1 MVQMKNKAI
10 ITVIIAMILLWG
22 SSSSQAFFG
31 GPQDKEGTPDK
42 SARSEKMVERMT
54 KELNLTKEQKEKF
67 TADTKEIEKTAK
79 EIRTKDR
86 ELMDKIQ
93 KELLKDSPDMKI
105 IRSLMETINQNMTEI
120 QFKRI
125 SHLVEFRKTLTPEQR
140 EKFKTMIDDKGKQG
154 KKTRGD

>member
-1 MVQMKNKAI
+1 MIRMKNKVI
-10 ITVIIAMILLWG
+10 ITLIIAVILLWG

-31 GPQDKEGTPDK
+31 GPDKEGVSDK
-42 SARSEKMVERMT
+42 SARSEKMVDRMT
-54 KELNLTKEQKEKF
+54 KDLNLNKEQKDKF
-67 TADTKEIEKTAK
+67 TADTEEIEKTAK

-93 KELLKDSPDMKI
+93 KELLKDNPDMKV
-105 IRSLMETINQNMTEI
+105 IRSLMETINQNMTDI

-125 SHLVEFRKTLTPEQR
+125 SHLVEFRKVLTPEQR
-140 EKFKTMIDDKGKQG
+140 EKFKAMIDNREKRE